1 MIENDFILTDSDK
14 ISPTW
19 INLSKHLESRLEQM
33 RKRLEG
39 DLDQMQTAS
48 LRGQIKEI
56 RRILSLAEDRPFVE
70 EQ

>member
-56 RRILSLAEDRPFVE
+56 RRILSLADDRPFVE
-70 EQ
+70 E